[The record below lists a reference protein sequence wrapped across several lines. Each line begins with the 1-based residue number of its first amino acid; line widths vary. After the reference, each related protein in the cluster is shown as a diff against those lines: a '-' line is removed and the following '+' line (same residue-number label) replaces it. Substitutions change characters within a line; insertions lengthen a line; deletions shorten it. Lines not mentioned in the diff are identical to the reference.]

1 MRYLTIA
8 REKSFVA
15 CLGKMKVY
23 AEDANNVE
31 LVINGVP
38 CRKLGD
44 LKNGEEATFEIGEQ
58 AMRIFVIA
66 DKISKNYCNEY
77 FYIPEGFDNIRL
89 VGKNKFNPI
98 AGNPFQFYNNEIPEI
113 VENRKKNT
121 RKGFVFLIAVALIA
135 AVFGYLFGYFI
146 LHDGAAEPKVFN
158 SNGMSITLTDEF
170 KETQRMIVS
179 FESENVAVFAL
190 KEPFTMYEGAE
201 NLSLKDYG
209 ELVIDVNDKE
219 SSVLKNDGD
228 LMYFE
233 YEFYNEELRKNYI
246 YYAYVYKSSDAFWLV
261 NFVTPET
268 KADEYRANISMWA
281 DSIEF
286 DS

>member
-58 AMRIFVIA
+58 AMKIFVIA

-98 AGNPFQFYNNEIPEI
+98 AGNPFQFYNNDIPEI

-121 RKGFVFLIAVALIA
+121 RKGLVFLIAVALIA

-170 KETQRMIVS
+170 KETQRMTVS
-179 FESENVAVFAL
+179 FESDYVAVFAIEESFSL
-190 KEPFTMYEGAE
+190 LEGSE
-201 NLSLKDYG
+201 NLTLSDYG
-209 ELVIDVNDKE
+209 KLVGEANNIRNSELKT
-219 SSVLKNDGD
+219 DGD
-228 LMYFE
+228 LMYYE
-233 YEFYNEELRKNYI
+233 YEEYNDELKRDYT
-246 YYAYVYKSSDAFWLV
+246 YYAFVYKSDDSFWMI
-261 NFVTPET
+261 NFVTASINAE
-268 KADEYRANISMWA
+268 KYESKIFAWA
-281 DSIEF
+281 DSVEF